1 MSIAA
6 FPVSRVLPAVPYETL
21 AEYVSA
27 VGGGDGLRDARLV
40 QREVVIEELEA
51 SGLRGRGGAGFPTGT
66 KWRTVV
72 SFESADLSTSMVV
85 NAAEGEPG
93 TWKDRAILL
102 ANPYA
107 VLEGALIAARVV
119 GARTITIAT
128 KRRFGEVVTRL
139 HSAIDE
145 VRAAGWLDDPDVG
158 TIEVTVFEG
167 PEEYLFGEETA
178 LLEVLDGRQPFPRI
192 APPWRRGVVEVVR
205 GDHDVESG
213 SGLSADVQF
222 AVQSSDNEPPPVL
235 VNNVETIA
243 NVAAIIAKGAEWF
256 RSVGTAESPG
266 TIVCTITGAVRK
278 PSVIEAPM
286 GTPLRRVI
294 DEASGG
300 VGLDRSLQCVLMGVS
315 NAILTPDEL
324 DLPIS
329 YEAMRQRGSGLGS
342 ASFIVVDDSTHPAAL
357 AAGVSRFLAV
367 ESCGQCTACK
377 QDGLRISDMLAEIV
391 DGRGG
396 APDLHTIE
404 LRLATVADGA
414 RCSLATQHQVVVG
427 SIVETFSAALHEQ
440 AQINSAPVAH
450 YLVAELTA
458 LSGGI
463 ATIDET
469 FAAKQPDW
477 THGGSDSGQAPAER
491 LDEHR
496 V

>member
-128 KRRFGEVVTRL
+128 KHRFGEVVTRL

-158 TIEVTVFEG
+158 KIEIIVFEG

-205 GDHDVESG
+205 SDHDVESG

-266 TIVCTITGAVRK
+266 TIVCTITGAVRR

-300 VGLDRSLQCVLMGVS
+300 VGLDRSLQCVLM
-315 NAILTPDEL
+315 
-324 DLPIS
+324 
-329 YEAMRQRGSGLGS
+329 
-342 ASFIVVDDSTHPAAL
+342 
-357 AAGVSRFLAV
+357 
-367 ESCGQCTACK
+367 ACPT
-377 QDGLRISDMLAEIV
+377 RS
-391 DGRGG
+391 
-396 APDLHTIE
+396 
-404 LRLATVADGA
+404 
-414 RCSLATQHQVVVG
+414 
-427 SIVETFSAALHEQ
+427 
-440 AQINSAPVAH
+440 
-450 YLVAELTA
+450 
-458 LSGGI
+458 
-463 ATIDET
+463 
-469 FAAKQPDW
+469 
-477 THGGSDSGQAPAER
+477 
-491 LDEHR
+491 
-496 V
+496 